1 MKIRLAAEIQTDSIV
16 DGEGIRTV
24 IWTQGCSHNCK
35 GCHNPETHSFEGGFL
50 VDIEDLEKQILNVK
64 NQDGITLSGGDPMF
78 QPEASAQI
86 AKFCKENGLNVW
98 CYTGFT
104 FEELLKTSEKNSKL
118 RELLENIDVLV
129 DGKFV
134 LEERSLN
141 LYFKGSKNQRTLDM
155 PKSLAQKSAVE
166 IEKYKGIR
174 SFEKYNNS
182 QNIEKGIF
190 I

>member
-1 MKIRLAAEIQTDSIV
+1 MEIRLASEIQTDSIV

-35 GCHNPETHSFEGGFL
+35 GCHNPETHSFKKGFL
-50 VDIEDLEKQILNVK
+50 VDVEDLKKQILSIK

-78 QPEASAQI
+78 QPEASAEI
-86 AKFCKENGLNVW
+86 ARTCRENGLNVW

-104 FEELLKTSEKNSKL
+104 FGELLKISETNKNIKA
-118 RELLENIDVLV
+118 LLKNIDVLV

-134 LEERSLN
+134 LEEKSLN
-141 LYFKGSKNQRTLDM
+141 LYFKGSKNQRVLDM
-155 PKSLAQKSAVE
+155 PKSLEQKKAVE

-174 SFEKYNNS
+174 TFERYNNS